1 MVPPVNQPGPGWP
14 DQSVEVDVQGGV
26 HDAVDL
32 AHQVAWGGSFRSRS
46 ACAQEPPLNPSGRG
60 EGASVL
66 EQHPLG
72 VRDGDRIVGADLQ
85 QQIAAAVSVLE
96 PVDLRE
102 GGQVGETGRPVGR
115 QSDLV
120 EQGGPESDGHAH
132 PRWGVREFG
141 GGVSQRGSAGG
152 DAVNVV
158 GQDLHQLCQPSRVDA
173 VAQVERAERGERLR
187 GCGHAGLVLA
197 VERYR
202 R

>member
-1 MVPPVNQPGPGWP
+1 MSLSSIRWVCATVI
-14 DQSVEVDVQGGV
+14 
-26 HDAVDL
+26 
-32 AHQVAWGGSFRSRS
+32 GSSAQICSSRS
-46 ACAQEPPLNPSGRG
+46 PPLYRSSSRSISGK
-60 EGASVL
+60 A
-66 EQHPLG
+66 
-72 VRDGDRIVGADLQ
+72 
-85 QQIAAAVSVLE
+85 
-96 PVDLRE
+96 
-102 GGQVGETGRPVGR
+102 GQVGETGRPVGR

-132 PRWGVREFG
+132 PRRGGREFG

-158 GQDLHQLCQPSRVDA
+158 GQDLQHLDQPSRVDA

-187 GCGHAGLVLA
+187 GRGDAGLVLA